1 VSFGK
6 DLRFLMIKLL
16 SGYHLYF
23 DKNDVLNSD
32 GRKLFEEIARMLV
45 YEHPEYK
52 KVVSKA
58 RRNPSLE
65 NILKVAEIFMDRSEA
80 EKVLKVGIYGPYSFR
95 VL

>member
-1 VSFGK
+1 MDFGK

-16 SGYHLYF
+16 SGYYLYF
-23 DKNDVLNSD
+23 DKNNMLNSD
-32 GRKLFEEIARMLV
+32 GRRLFEEIARMLV

-52 KVVSKA
+52 KIVSKA

-65 NILKVAEIFMDRSEA
+65 NILRVAEIFMDRGEA
-80 EKVLKVGIYGPYSFR
+80 ERALKAGIYGPYSFG